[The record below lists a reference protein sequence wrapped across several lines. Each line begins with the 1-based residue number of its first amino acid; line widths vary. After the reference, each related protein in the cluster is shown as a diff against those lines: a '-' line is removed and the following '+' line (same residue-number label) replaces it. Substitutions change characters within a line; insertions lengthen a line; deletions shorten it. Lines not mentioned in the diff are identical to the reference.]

1 MNRNSEIRNPKS
13 EIRRNTEI
21 RMTKPSIAVLGAIR
35 HSSFNSLCETGSRP
49 YCMRKSESVLS
60 RIVLAIS
67 LLTFMVTGRAQN
79 LAGDEALSKVLIDG
93 EGWQLVA
100 EGLGVTDAACADAEG
115 NFYFF
120 DLGKGAGIQRIDAD
134 GKITTFIDKTPKCSG
149 LKFGP
154 DKRLY
159 ACTQGTNKQVVALEV
174 PSEKLTVLAD
184 DVQPND
190 LIVSRKGLVYFT
202 ETGKSQVTIVDL
214 KGNVRV
220 GATGINKPNGITLS
234 PDQGTLAVSEYGGTN
249 VWVFRVEQDGSLAAG
264 ERYMTL
270 RAPTG
275 KPDSGGDGMTT
286 DGQGRYYVTSHV
298 GIQMFD
304 STGRLGGVIE
314 RPQNKATVSVAF
326 AGPNLEYLYVCS
338 SDKIYR
344 RKTKA
349 KGVSP

>member
-1 MNRNSEIRNPKS
+1 
-13 EIRRNTEI
+13 
-21 RMTKPSIAVLGAIR
+21 MTMKQIQSCLSPIFS
-35 HSSFNSLCETGSRP
+35 HSL
-49 YCMRKSESVLS
+49 
-60 RIVLAIS
+60 LAIS
-67 LLTFMVTGRAQN
+67 LLSFIAAGRAQN

-93 EGWQLVA
+93 EGWQMVA
-100 EGLGVTDAACADAEG
+100 EGFGFTDAACADAQG

-120 DLGKGAGIQRIDAD
+120 DLGKGTGIQRIGPD
-134 GKITTFIDKTPKCSG
+134 GKAASFLDNTPKCSG

-154 DKRLY
+154 DGRLY
-159 ACTQGTNKQVVALEV
+159 ACTQGPKKQVVAIDV
-174 PSEKLTVLAD
+174 PSGKTTVLAE

-190 LIVSRKGLVYFT
+190 LVVSHKGFVYFT
-202 ETGKSQVTIVDL
+202 ETGKGQVTITDG

-249 VWVFRVEQDGSLAAG
+249 VWVYRVEKDGSLTAG
-264 ERYMTL
+264 ERYITL
-270 RAPTG
+270 RAPIG
-275 KPDSGGDGMTT
+275 KPDSGGDGMTA
-286 DGQGRYYVTSHV
+286 DAQSRYYVTSHV

-314 RPQNKATVSVAF
+314 RPQNKGTVSVVF

-349 KGVSP
+349 KGASFVQTPALNVQGKSPNSD

>member
-1 MNRNSEIRNPKS
+1 MKTPGVLLGCASF
-13 EIRRNTEI
+13 
-21 RMTKPSIAVLGAIR
+21 VLG
-35 HSSFNSLCETGSRP
+35 SMFNSAL
-49 YCMRKSESVLS
+49 
-60 RIVLAIS
+60 
-67 LLTFMVTGRAQN
+67 AQN
-79 LAGDEALSKVLIDG
+79 LAGDEALSKVLIEG
-93 EGWQLVA
+93 EDWQLA
-100 EGLGVTDAACADAEG
+100 ADGFGFTDAACADGEG

-120 DLGKGAGIQRIDAD
+120 DLGKGTGIQRIGSD
-134 GKITTFIDKTPKCSG
+134 GKVATFIENTPKCSG

-154 DKRLY
+154 DGRLY
-159 ACTQGTNKQVVALEV
+159 ACTQGPKKQVVALEV
-174 PSEKLTVLAD
+174 PSGKMTVLAD
-184 DVQPND
+184 EVQPND
-190 LIVSRKGLVYFT
+190 LIVSHKGLVYFT
-202 ETGKSQVTIVDL
+202 ETGKGQVTIVDA
-214 KGNVRV
+214 KGNVRI
-220 GATGINKPNGITLS
+220 GAGGINKPNGIALS

-264 ERYMTL
+264 GRYMTL

-304 STGRLGGVIE
+304 STGRLGGVIA
-314 RPQNKATVSVAF
+314 RPQNKGTVSVAF

-349 KGVSP
+349 KGALFFQPPALSVQGKSANSDKAK